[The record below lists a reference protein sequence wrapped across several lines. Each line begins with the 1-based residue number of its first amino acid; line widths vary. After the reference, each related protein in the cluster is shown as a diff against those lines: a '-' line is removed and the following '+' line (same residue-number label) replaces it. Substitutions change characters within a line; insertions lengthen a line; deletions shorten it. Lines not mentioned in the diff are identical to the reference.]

1 MALIGEAKRTG
12 HLDRRITVGQQLA
25 RLGQAQLDQVSVG
38 RQPEGGLE
46 SPAQPKT
53 IHPTGPRQIVQPNIL
68 IGMGMQIIPRH
79 LSHQRQARVKGL
91 ADKKAAKLSEAELV
105 VNGKEEPWYAFTIA
119 KPLKSITI
127 PFEAKHVRPIK
138 ASPALDRCFELPSDL
153 LFDTAQFSLSA
164 AALARLE
171 RLAANLAPGE
181 RVARLH
187 VHGHSD
193 ARQLTGTAL
202 DKSLDNQKLSEFRA
216 RAVGQA
222 LQRIL
227 KLEADQITSG
237 GAGSREPLVK
247 CERSTVSTRYELE
260 QCNRPNRRV
269 EIKVTLFNNGTA
281 DKASP

>member
-1 MALIGEAKRTG
+1 MHG
-12 HLDRRITVGQQLA
+12 V
-25 RLGQAQLDQVSVG
+25 
-38 RQPEGGLE
+38 
-46 SPAQPKT
+46 
-53 IHPTGPRQIVQPNIL
+53 NIL
-68 IGMGMQIIPRH
+68 WGGIG
-79 LSHQRQARVKGL
+79 
-91 ADKKAAKLSEAELV
+91 DKTLIELV
-105 VNGKEEPWYAFTIA
+105 VNGKEEPWYAFTA
-119 KPLKSITI
+119 AMPLTSITI
-127 PFEAKHVRPIK
+127 LFEAKHVRPIK

-153 LFDTAQFSLSA
+153 LFDTAQFSLSD

-187 VHGHSD
+187 VQGHSD

-216 RAVGQA
+216 RAVSQA

-227 KLEADQITSG
+227 KLEPDQVTSG

-247 CERSTVSTRYELE
+247 CERSRESTRNELE

-269 EIKVTLFNNGTA
+269 EIKVTLFNDGTA
-281 DKASP
+281 DKATP